1 MITAN
6 WTSKSG
12 KKMSVSAE
20 IVGENASDYVA
31 AKYLLEIDGQKYSV
45 NGMQVEG
52 GVSCL
57 RIRMGGKSGLIT
69 PPADFMEAVSTA
81 IDERVAAIKLA
92 NPHQELI
99 SQDDKDRERMEMY
112 MRSDDSPM

>member
-31 AKYLLEIDGQKYSV
+31 ANYLLEIDGQK
-45 NGMQVEG
+45 
-52 GVSCL
+52 L
-57 RIRMGGKSGLIT
+57 
-69 PPADFMEAVSTA
+69 
-81 IDERVAAIKLA
+81 
-92 NPHQELI
+92 
-99 SQDDKDRERMEMY
+99 
-112 MRSDDSPM
+112 RSDDSPM